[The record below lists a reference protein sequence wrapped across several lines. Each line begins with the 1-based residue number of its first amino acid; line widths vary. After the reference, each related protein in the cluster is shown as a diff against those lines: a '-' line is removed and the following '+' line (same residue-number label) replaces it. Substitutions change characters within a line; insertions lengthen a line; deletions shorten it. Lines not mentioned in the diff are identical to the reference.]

1 MSEVGSVVPRTT
13 ARPAEP
19 GGRVV
24 FAVAAVSILALLLA
38 RNHRVFTEAV
48 YERGDFAAN
57 SIITG
62 DAKHFELLVGNYSR
76 LGFSHPGPAFFYV
89 QAFGEWLFHDVLH
102 AVPAPWNGQWL
113 ALFALNAVLV
123 GLTLTILHSWSRSWA
138 ATALAGAAAL
148 VFLAVQPPILASAWM
163 PHLYVAPFLLL
174 LTAGASVMAGR
185 LSHLPLLAVAAGF
198 LVHGHAGFLFFV
210 PVVVGVA
217 VFFGW
222 RRREPGDPRPAIYR
236 AAAIVGVFAL
246 PMVVNLVVNWP
257 GEFPRYFG
265 YGGKRHTHGVGDI
278 ASYALHFWAEKPGT
292 ALALVVVLFGGVAA
306 LARHNRFLSAGLA
319 MAGLATM
326 LFIGYAAR
334 GIDDLSQT
342 YVGHFSR
349 AVPLL
354 LLMLLMVGVAERW
367 TPHPWLALAVLA
379 GALGIAGRSPALV
392 SNPEHLPEL
401 PRVVSVL
408 NGYTGGG
415 PAVVE
420 LEHAAWPALTALVA
434 HADRTGLRVCA
445 RDPQWKFLVTAD
457 FVCTPKDVTDG
468 RPVRLTELPPL
479 GATVL
484 AEIDGMYLTS

>member
-1 MSEVGSVVPRTT
+1 MSEVGSVVPRTA

-24 FAVAAVSILALLLA
+24 FAVAAVATLALLLA
-38 RNHRVFTEAV
+38 RNHRVFGAAV

-113 ALFALNAVLV
+113 ALLALNAALV
-123 GLTLTILHSWSRSWA
+123 GLTLAILHSWSRSWT
-138 ATALAGAAAL
+138 ATALAGGAAL
-148 VFLAVQPPILASAWM
+148 AFLAAQPSILASAWM

-185 LSHLPLLAVAAGF
+185 LPHLPLLAVAAGF

-222 RRREPGDPRPAIYR
+222 RRRGPDDPRPALYR
-236 AAAIVGVFAL
+236 AAAVVGVFAL
-246 PMVVNLVVNWP
+246 PMVVNLVVHWP
-257 GEFPRYFG
+257 GEFSRYFG
-265 YGGKRHTHGVGDI
+265 YGGKRHTHGAGDI
-278 ASYALHFWAEKPGT
+278 ASYVLRFWAERPGT

-306 LARHNRFLSAGLA
+306 LARHNRFLAAGLG
-319 MAGLATM
+319 MAGLATA

-354 LLMLLMVGVAERW
+354 LLMLLVLGIAERW
-367 TPHPWLALAVLA
+367 PPHPWLALAVLA
-379 GALGIAGRSPALV
+379 GALGVAGRSPALA

-401 PRVVSVL
+401 PGVVSVL
-408 NGYTGGG
+408 NGYTGGK

-434 HADRTGLRVCA
+434 YADRTGLRVCA
-445 RDPQWKFLVTAD
+445 RDPQWRFLVTAE
-457 FVCTPKDVTDG
+457 FVCTPSDVASG
-468 RPVRLTELPPL
+468 RPVRLGEYAPPT
-479 GATVL
+479 ATVL
-484 AEIDGMYLTS
+484 ARVDGMVLYS